1 MRDRRV
7 QRLLKKTKE
16 KGLSPKDHTGMPD
29 VTPFEAVKRIIEE
42 EKKQIIA
49 AAREK
54 LSSLAASA
62 QELEDRNT
70 ELLREINERIE
81 RHAQAQ
87 SESERAIS
95 LHK

>member
-49 AAREK
+49 AAREQIK
-54 LSSLAASA
+54 A
-62 QELEDRNT
+62 EDEARKRAGSEEDDTGT
-70 ELLREINERIE
+70 EET
-81 RHAQAQ
+81 
-87 SESERAIS
+87 ESDSGDDRDGSDE
-95 LHK
+95 

>member
-49 AAREK
+49 AAREQIK
-54 LSSLAASA
+54 AEYEARKRAGS
-62 QELEDRNT
+62 EEDEIEEDIGT
-70 ELLREINERIE
+70 EEET
-81 RHAQAQ
+81 
-87 SESERAIS
+87 ESDPEDDGDGS
-95 LHK
+95 KE